1 MTAWI
6 VAVAIVFLPLV
17 FGILLLGP
25 QTKIRVSHSESGLS
39 KSGYVGFSWT
49 YYFFGFFVPVFR
61 GEIPIAFFHL
71 VLSILTLGFFQLV
84 MSFLYNK
91 QYTIR
96 LLTNGWELNDTDE
109 KKRLA
114 LRSLE
119 KKPH

>member
-1 MTAWI
+1 MTALVI
-6 VAVAIVFLPLV
+6 AIAIVCMPIVL
-17 FGILLLGP
+17 GILLLGP
-25 QTKIRVSHSESGLS
+25 QTKIRVSHEESGLT

-61 GEIPIAFFHL
+61 GEISIAFFHL
-71 VLSILTLGFFQLV
+71 ILSILTLGFFQLV

-96 LLTNGWELNDTDE
+96 LLTDGWELNDTDE

-114 LRSLE
+114 LQRLE